1 MYMETHSKRP
11 DWPVLALGAV
21 IMLVALI
28 AAVTVISGSTA
39 TAETTQSPQLQ
50 TLPVQ
55 DSEARPVPEQG
66 EQRAPGDREDCP
78 GKDGGGD
85 GAAQPES
92 QSPAP
97 DSGSATP
104 EV

>member
-1 MYMETHSKRP
+1 METHSKRP

-21 IMLVALI
+21 IALVALI
-28 AAVTVISGSTA
+28 AAVSVISGSTA
-39 TAETTQSPQLQ
+39 AADTTQSPQLQ

-55 DSEARPVPEQG
+55 DSEATPAPEQG
-66 EQRAPGDREDCP
+66 ERPAPGNREDCP
-78 GKDGGGD
+78 EKDGGGQ
-85 GAAQPES
+85 GSAQPES
-92 QSPAP
+92 QSDSP

>member
-1 MYMETHSKRP
+1 MDTHSKRP

-21 IMLVALI
+21 IVLVALI

-50 TLPVQ
+50 TQPVQ
-55 DSEARPVPEQG
+55 DSQATPTPEQG
-66 EQRAPGDREDCP
+66 ERRGPGNRGDCP
-78 GKDGGGD
+78 EKDGGGE
-85 GAAQPES
+85 GATQPENPS
-92 QSPAP
+92 AAP

-104 EV
+104 QV